1 MQYWQENPCARILFS
16 AATLFKKRLWHRG
29 FPVNFARFLRT
40 TFLRNTSARLFVFYN
55 SFWLYT
61 SQLYI
66 ASNRGGKKRVSS
78 WERGNVSKNFL
89 WRLLRTFYAKPLPKS
104 PPNLHSCPLPPI
116 TYSYLPFKN
125 SKFMVVKGTSLHKKY
140 RSQICNFIS
149 KNRLIT
155 LRNLN
160 IAKR

>member
-66 ASNRGGKKRVSS
+66 ASNQCCKKRVSS
-78 WERGNVSKNFL
+78 WERRNLSKDLL
-89 WRLLRTFYAKPLPKS
+89 WRLLRAFYATPLPTS
-104 PPNLHSCPLPPI
+104 PPNFHPCPPSHIIICLLKI
-116 TYSYLPFKN
+116 LNLWLWMKVTKSTK
-125 SKFMVVKGTSLHKKY
+125 VKYAIL
-140 RSQICNFIS
+140 
-149 KNRLIT
+149 
-155 LRNLN
+155 
-160 IAKR
+160 